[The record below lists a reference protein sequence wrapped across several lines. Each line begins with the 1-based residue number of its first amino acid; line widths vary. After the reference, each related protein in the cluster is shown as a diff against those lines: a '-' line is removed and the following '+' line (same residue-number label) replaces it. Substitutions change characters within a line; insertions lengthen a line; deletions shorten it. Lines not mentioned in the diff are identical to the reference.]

1 MGDLT
6 TKDIKINCMKCQ
18 NWNIRK
24 RENNRRCKIIEYT
37 KNRLCSRLK
46 VWSYEKVIYPK
57 NQALICKE
65 IKKEKL
71 PESNFGISVA
81 GWPSNFWFK
90 FFF

>member
-1 MGDLT
+1 MLSGLKFSRYRYQKKEKTIEDG
-6 TKDIKINCMKCQ
+6 KILNIQKIDYAPNQKSGLMK
-18 NWNIRK
+18 K
-24 RENNRRCKIIEYT
+24 YFD
-37 KNRLCSRLK
+37 
-46 VWSYEKVIYPK
+46 PK

-81 GWPSNFWFK
+81 GWHSNFWFK